1 MDSVK
6 RIILFLV
13 LVTVSVFLSAQQG
26 EKAGTIIYAEGEIFT
41 ISRGDK
47 FIEYDLY
54 YDTVIG
60 ITLEEGD
67 YVSTERGTFLEI
79 QLTGSPNV
87 LKISENT
94 SFSITESERRKG
106 NTFSIA
112 YGRLRAKVGKL
123 VGNEEF
129 VIRSHSVVAGV
140 RGTDFGYDVIVG
152 QGEGSSGTSTTKVYC
167 FEGEV
172 EVKKIERVTP
182 TEPEKEEE
190 ELVVET
196 VVLKSDQMITQTTDE
211 PEKPLEVA
219 PIEEDV
225 TDFWKQNDFEGQR
238 IEPVVA
244 ESEEEA
250 ESEEPSVAEVPAE
263 KETDMAGEEA
273 DEEEDDKAEPEEK
286 EEPVE
291 HKIFNRRD
299 TLVKVGTGSL
309 VGGLLF
315 EGIGIGLYLAG
326 DAIFPRAEPTVT
338 RKAGVGCMIA
348 GGVFLS
354 GALVAYITALLE

>member
-1 MDSVK
+1 MK

-13 LVTVSVFLSAQQG
+13 LLTVSVFLSAQQG
-26 EKAGTIIYAEGEIFT
+26 ERAGTIIYAEGEIFT
-41 ISRGDK
+41 ISRGDN

-54 YDTVIG
+54 YDNVIG

-67 YVSTERGTFLEI
+67 YVSTESGTFLEI
-79 QLTGSPNV
+79 QLSGSPNV

-94 SFSITESERRKG
+94 SFSITESERSRG

-123 VGNEEF
+123 VSNEEF

-172 EVKKIERVTP
+172 EVKKIERITP
-182 TEPEKEEE
+182 TEPEKAEE
-190 ELVVET
+190 ELVIET
-196 VVLKSDQMITQTTDE
+196 VVLKSDQMITQTTEE

-219 PIEEDV
+219 PIAEEV
-225 TDFWKQNDFEGQR
+225 TDFWEQNDFEGQI
-238 IEPVVA
+238 IEPVVN

-250 ESEEPSVAEVPAE
+250 ESEEPPVAEVPAE

-273 DEEEDDKAEPEEK
+273 DDEEEAEKAEPEEK